1 MDILNNQS
9 KQRTHLAKI
18 RTILSVVRTAAF
30 FAMIAIQLWFLY
42 HVNRGTVINIY
53 MK

>member
-1 MDILNNQS
+1 MDYLKGD

-18 RTILSVVRTAAF
+18 RTVLSIVRTLTF
-30 FAMIAIQLWFLY
+30 FMMIAIQLWFLY

>member
-1 MDILNNQS
+1 MDYLKGD

-18 RTILSVVRTAAF
+18 RTVLSMVRTVAF
-30 FAMIAIQLWFLY
+30 FVMIAIQLWFLY
-42 HVNRGTVINIY
+42 YINRGTVINIY